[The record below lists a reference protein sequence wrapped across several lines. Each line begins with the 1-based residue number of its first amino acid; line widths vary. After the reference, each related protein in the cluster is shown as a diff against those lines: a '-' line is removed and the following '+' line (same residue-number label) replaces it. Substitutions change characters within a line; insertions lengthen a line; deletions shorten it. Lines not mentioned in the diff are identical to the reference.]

1 VTPPTATPTTND
13 GKVRILL
20 TNVGGSSRTATF
32 HHAVPTV
39 EGLAV
44 ADKTVTVAAN
54 TTEWTSGWSV
64 ANFGRTLQ
72 IDVSHADLTLAAPAM
87 RITLAYPHDGH
98 DPRRDDR
105 DRRPPRPAP

>member
-1 VTPPTATPTTND
+1 MPRVNLPHIAGTADGAAVTMVAGDATNGHSTTND

-32 HHAVPTV
+32 ITQSTV

-72 IDVSHADLTLAAPAM
+72 IDVSHADLTLAAL
-87 RITLAYPHDGH
+87 R
-98 DPRRDDR
+98 
-105 DRRPPRPAP
+105 